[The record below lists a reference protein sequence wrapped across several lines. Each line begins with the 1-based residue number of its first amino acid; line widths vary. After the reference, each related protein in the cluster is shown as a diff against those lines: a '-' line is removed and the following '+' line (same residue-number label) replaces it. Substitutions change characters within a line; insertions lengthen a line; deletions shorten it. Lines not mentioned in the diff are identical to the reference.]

1 MLILTRNE
9 EQSVAVDGPCIIKVL
24 EIRGNKIKLGF
35 IGDRSTKIMRTE
47 IIDMPKKEAITS
59 E

>member
-9 EQSVAVDGPCIIKVL
+9 EQSVAIGGPCIVKVL
-24 EIRGNKIKLGF
+24 QIQGNRVKLGF
-35 IGDRSTKIMRTE
+35 IGDKSTKIMRME
-47 IIDMPKKEAITS
+47 IIDMPKKEAATS